1 MRFIHLF
8 MPQTADAGSNTRGCF
23 AAARALSTQCTSFR
37 IEAMEVPAE
46 NLRLA
51 ELQRLGWATVR
62 APRAA
67 G

>member
-8 MPQTADAGSNTRGCF
+8 MPRAADAGSNTWGCF
-23 AAARALSTQCTSFR
+23 AAAQALSTQCSSLR
-37 IEAMEVPAE
+37 MDAIAVPAE

-51 ELQRLGWATVR
+51 ELQRLGWATVC
-62 APRAA
+62 APRAV